1 MSATTTPG
9 WRLRTRSWLR
19 HPSLVAVAFLTTF
32 GLETGMGGADSP
44 VELEDTANLNA
55 EGAAI
60 FVPVEVTCQEDE
72 GPVFLGVQVTQ
83 RAEDELAS
91 GSGTVGRDL
100 TCDGKPHTV
109 EVFVQAQGRP
119 FHPGVAAAR
128 ADLTEC
134 DIEETSCQNETH
146 IADITIR

>member
-1 MSATTTPG
+1 M
-9 WRLRTRSWLR
+9 
-19 HPSLVAVAFLTTF
+19 AFLTTF
-32 GLETGMGGADSP
+32 GLDTGMGGAGSP
-44 VELEDTANLNA
+44 VEFKDTANLNA
-55 EGAAI
+55 QGAAI

-72 GPVFLGVQVTQ
+72 GPVFLGIQITQ
-83 RAEDELAS
+83 RTGDELAS
-91 GSGTVGRDL
+91 GSGTVGQDL
-100 TCDGKPHTV
+100 ACDGKPHTV

-134 DIEETSCQNETH
+134 DIEETSCRNETD